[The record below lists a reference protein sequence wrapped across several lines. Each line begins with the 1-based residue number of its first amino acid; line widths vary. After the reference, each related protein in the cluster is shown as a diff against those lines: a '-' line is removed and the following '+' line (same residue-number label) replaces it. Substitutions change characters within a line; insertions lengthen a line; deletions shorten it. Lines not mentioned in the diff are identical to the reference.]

1 MLMYHYALPVRCG
14 LSRLCRRQHSVMPG
28 FRIGIVCNHISF
40 HHSLGG
46 GNKHIDSL
54 SVIVNNRLVLCPDNT
69 GRSQ

>member
-1 MLMYHYALPVRCG
+1 MYHYALPVRCG
-14 LSRLCRRQHSVMPG
+14 LSSCAGDSIPSCQDFASEWSASTYPS
-28 FRIGIVCNHISF
+28 IIP
-40 HHSLGG
+40 LGG

>member
-1 MLMYHYALPVRCG
+1 
-14 LSRLCRRQHSVMPG
+14 MPG
-28 FRIGIVCNHISF
+28 FRIGMVCIHISF